1 MNSDLLIFC
10 GRTFPDYSAP
20 VAGTTSRQSLPRW
33 TESGI
38 WADGECLMLGTSD
51 WPNDAA
57 EYSAVSLAE
66 ILEPSPPPKY
76 WLSAQACAGILRRAE
91 RRGKTLPER
100 LEAALRAVVQNPIPT
115 P

>member
-1 MNSDLLIFC
+1 M
-10 GRTFPDYSAP
+10 
-20 VAGTTSRQSLPRW
+20 PRW

-76 WLSAQACAGILRRAE
+76 WLSAKACAGILRRASA
-91 RRGKTLPER
+91 RGKQLPEALR
-100 LEAALRAVVQNPIPT
+100 RALEAAIVP
-115 P
+115 